1 MGCTIIKKL
10 QYDHTKNPMGNA
22 VSVYVHGTLRQ
33 PGVFA
38 GQIVSVGPPSL
49 PSGTPGGGHFRRGR

>member
-1 MGCTIIKKL
+1 
-10 QYDHTKNPMGNA
+10 MGNA